1 MTNLNVR
8 FCFFSKR
15 DSWKP
20 PTYQTKLTSF
30 EKNCHILRRSLSREN
45 TFLRFDLLG
54 LFHLNLNVT
63 TSFCS
68 DNNMICIF
76 FWTEDLVYI
85 FFDSKTEENNSLKWN
100 INMTSSLYSN
110 MSNQRLY
117 KWYLLLLRLAHII
130 KEKEQRLVGS
140 QSVWFV
146 RVERHVYPRI
156 VVSVS

>member
-8 FCFFSKR
+8 FCFFSKL

-20 PTYQTKLTSF
+20 PIYQTKLTSF
-30 EKNCHILRRSLSREN
+30 EKNCHILRWSLSREN

-54 LFHLNLNVT
+54 LFHLNLNLT

-76 FWTEDLVYI
+76 FWTEDHVYI

-100 INMTSSLYSN
+100 ISMTSSLYSN
-110 MSNQRLY
+110 DMIVIPY
-117 KWYLLLLRLAHII
+117 KC
-130 KEKEQRLVGS
+130 
-140 QSVWFV
+140 FFP
-146 RVERHVYPRI
+146 RVPNFRFIHDSPSRKQGIWWQITGKLFYI
-156 VVSVS
+156 